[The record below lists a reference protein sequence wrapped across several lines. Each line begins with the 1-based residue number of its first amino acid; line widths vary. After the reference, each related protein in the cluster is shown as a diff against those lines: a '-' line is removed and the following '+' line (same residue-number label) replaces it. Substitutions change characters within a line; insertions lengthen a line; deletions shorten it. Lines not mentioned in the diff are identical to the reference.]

1 MNYRPASRLA
11 DIEPFYAVELLTR
24 ARQLEA
30 EGRDIIHMEIGEPDF
45 PTPEPI
51 VTAAVDAIKAG
62 KTHYTQS
69 LGMPELRAAIA
80 AFYLSRYGVAVP
92 AARIAVTNG
101 ASGALNLAFACLAE
115 PGSEWLLADPG
126 YPCNRHIL
134 RVYEGR
140 PRHLAVAPESNF
152 QPTPAQVRAA
162 WNERTAGLLVASPA
176 NPTGT
181 LLTLPEIAALAT
193 ACRENDGHFLVDE
206 IYHGLTYAP
215 TEVPLGDAPSRQGT
229 CFAAPEHPSG
239 NAVDAPSAR
248 DTVPACAGNITAC
261 AAGDDIWVINSFSKY
276 FQMTGWRLG
285 WMVIPEPYLRDVEKL
300 AQNLVLCPS
309 TPAQH
314 GALAAFAP
322 DTIAILE
329 ARRDEFRRR
338 RDFLAPA
345 LEAIGFR
352 ITARPE
358 GAFYLYCDCSALA
371 ADSFALA
378 RDLLEKVG
386 VAATPGLDFGGN
398 APERHLRFAYTTGI
412 ERLAEAVDRL
422 ARYFGSRA

>member
-1 MNYRPASRLA
+1 MTYRPASRLA
-11 DIEPFYAVELLTR
+11 EIEPFHAVELLTR

-30 EGRDIIHMEIGEPDF
+30 KGRDIIHMEIGEPDF

-69 LGMPELRAAIA
+69 LGLPELRAAIA
-80 AFYLSRYGVAVP
+80 GFYQNRYGVAVP

-140 PRHLAVAPESNF
+140 PRHLAVGPESNF

-181 LLTLPEIAALAT
+181 LLTLPEIAALAN
-193 ACRENDGHFLVDE
+193 ACRENDCHFLVDE

-215 TEVPLGDAPSRQGT
+215 
-229 CFAAPEHPSG
+229 PEAPSG
-239 NAVDAPSAR
+239 NEGDAPSAR
-248 DTVPACAGNITAC
+248 DTAPACAGDMTAC

-309 TPAQH
+309 APAQH

-329 ARRDEFRRR
+329 ARRAEFRRR

-371 ADSFALA
+371 TDSFTLA
-378 RDLLEKVG
+378 RDLLETVG

-412 ERLAEAVDRL
+412 ERLTEAVDRL